1 MIKVTW
7 SFEKFYSD
15 EDFHKLFS
23 ESNDV
28 NKEGYYVIANDWDH
42 VDSMDDMN
50 LTYKLE
56 HITDELR
63 H

>member
-7 SFEKFYSD
+7 SFEKFYSV
-15 EDFHKLFS
+15 EDFNKLFS

-28 NKEGYYVIANDWDH
+28 NKDGYYVISNDWDH

-56 HITDELR
+56 HITDEL
-63 H
+63 